1 MQLEI
6 ITPEMSLYSGQVE
19 LIQLPGTT
27 GSFEILKN
35 HAPMVATLKEGKIKI
50 IDENKKVQFID
61 IKGGTLQVE
70 NNNVLILSH

>member
-1 MQLEI
+1 
-6 ITPEMSLYSGQVE
+6 MSLYSGQVE
-19 LIQLPGTT
+19 LIQLPGIT

>member
-6 ITPEMSLYSGQVE
+6 LTPEMSLYSGQVE

-50 IDENKKVQFID
+50 IDENKKVQYID

>member
-1 MQLEI
+1 
-6 ITPEMSLYSGQVE
+6 MSLYSGQVE

>member
-1 MQLEI
+1 
-6 ITPEMSLYSGQVE
+6 MSIYSGKVE
-19 LIQLPGTT
+19 LIQLPGVT

-50 IDENKKVQFID
+50 IDENKKVSYIE
-61 IKGGTLQVE
+61 INGGTLQVE

>member
-19 LIQLPGTT
+19 LIQLPGIT